1 MQSIA
6 QRSTCQSHFCCPC
19 HYQYFLLVRFFVC
32 VCGVVICCIWMCVC
46 IGVFSYLPMR
56 LQANEEKS
64 RDKMQCI
71 RWIIVL
77 KCILCNAIFSRLFL
91 VLVHFFGLSPFFS
104 GQTITIFSQWCKVKL
119 KMKINRQCMD
129 MSTHNPNH

>member
-1 MQSIA
+1 MVLWCN
-6 QRSTCQSHFCCPC
+6 RSHSSQHAKAIFVVHVIINTFCWCV
-19 HYQYFLLVRFFVC
+19 FC
-32 VCGVVICCIWMCVC
+32 VCGVVICCIWMRVC

-56 LQANEEKS
+56 LQANKEKS

-71 RWIIVL
+71 RWIIVW
-77 KCILCNAIFSRLFL
+77 KCILCNAIFSR
-91 VLVHFFGLSPFFS
+91 HFFGSLSVFLP
-104 GQTITIFSQWCKVKL
+104 GQTITIFNQWCKVKL